1 MPSTIDDETDGAVIM
16 AVRTI
21 DLRNGP
27 RVSCAWQR
35 RLNRLSATV
44 SERTPEPAQLYSL
57 ITLTFVLHEPDPATG
72 DCACCTAAWPC
83 DAVRQ
88 AYRLREGF

>member
-1 MPSTIDDETDGAVIM
+1 MPSKIDDETDGAVIM

-21 DLRNGP
+21 DLHKSP

-35 RLNRLSATV
+35 RLSTV
-44 SERTPEPAQLYSL
+44 SERIPKPTHLYSL
-57 ITLTFVLHEPDPATG
+57 IALTFVLHKPDPATG
-72 DCACCTAAWPC
+72 ECACCEAVWPC
-83 DAVRQ
+83 DIVRQ

>member
-1 MPSTIDDETDGAVIM
+1 MPSKIDDETDGAVRM

-44 SERTPEPAQLYSL
+44 NERIPEPAQLYSL
-57 ITLTFVLHEPDPATG
+57 ITLTFVLHEPDPASG
-72 DCACCTAAWPC
+72 DCACCTAVWPC
-83 DAVRQ
+83 DIVRQ

>member
-1 MPSTIDDETDGAVIM
+1 MM

-27 RVSCAWQR
+27 RLSCTWQR
-35 RLNRLSATV
+35 RLNRLPTFN
-44 SERTPEPAQLYSL
+44 ERIPQPTQLYSL

-72 DCACCTAAWPC
+72 DCACCESAWPC
-83 DAVRQ
+83 ETVRL

>member
-1 MPSTIDDETDGAVIM
+1 M

-35 RLNRLSATV
+35 RLNQLSAKV
-44 SERTPEPAQLYSL
+44 NERIPEPTQLYSL
-57 ITLTFVLHEPDPATG
+57 IILTLVLHEPDPATG
-72 DCACCTAAWPC
+72 DCACCESAWPC
-83 DAVRQ
+83 DIVRQ